1 MGIWFPTYR
10 LHKIKEILEGPK
22 YETAFNIVFR
32 AACRWTDLK
41 GSKHLDPRMLAI
53 TNKEPFTA
61 EVHHYRSCYHTYTLW
76 VGSVGS
82 ALYVISDGTGELLY
96 ADNLALVE
104 FVKNIH
110 SMRLEMYQIKS
121 VNSDDV
127 TKAAVLL
134 GNEIKNQRA
143 TQGWSLDV
151 EDNEATFPESWSNSC
166 QIILIYT
173 KNR

>member
-1 MGIWFPTYR
+1 MW
-10 LHKIKEILEGPK
+10 
-22 YETAFNIVFR
+22 
-32 AACRWTDLK
+32 
-41 GSKHLDPRMLAI
+41 S
-53 TNKEPFTA
+53 
-61 EVHHYRSCYHTYTLW
+61 S
-76 VGSVGS
+76 
-82 ALYVISDGTGELLY
+82 LYVISDGTGNLLLY
-96 ADNLALVE
+96 TDNLAMVE

-151 EDNEATFPESWSNSC
+151 EDDEAAIPESWSNSC
-166 QIILIYT
+166 QTILILKWLMQVHCKTWLATSFGIDLLCSVSRGGVKPPCHLLLIYIVKSLIGNT
-173 KNR
+173 KLVHTPNRLGDSAPLYSARVDWHSTVSPLDC